1 MTEMG
6 DVRTYQG
13 YYTSLEG
20 VTTLRKCTY
29 VATGIPTGPKPR
41 GTEEDKTKALELL
54 ALGVSKQRIVRDT
67 GLSLYMVRKLS
78 LRK

>member
-1 MTEMG
+1 MTE
-6 DVRTYQG
+6 VHTYQYFFISPSG
-13 YYTSLEG
+13 AKLVKEKKYIPNG
-20 VTTLRKCTY
+20 K
-29 VATGIPTGPKPR
+29 PTGVKPR

-78 LRK
+78 LQK